1 MRFYLPIAVGLV
13 CMLIGTADVAA
24 QTLLFDFEGG
34 AQDWESFGS
43 ITTDFGTDDGS
54 SGLGRYHSGD
64 FSIPNSGNFGIADMS
79 PAGQDLSTFGG
90 LSVDARFVDDP
101 FGDESF
107 VGVRELDISVV
118 TGEGAGAEEFFA
130 PKQTMNEFFFNPIAV
145 QFSQFKSSLD
155 QQPPSAAELANARIK
170 FVVLN
175 ANGTG
180 DGRFEYDEIKGLA
193 PAGVQGDY
201 NNNGVVD
208 AGDYVLWRRGG
219 PLENEV
225 DVPGVVNQADYAA
238 WRARFG
244 NTSGSGSMVG
254 ATIPEP
260 ATCCLTLAAMVG
272 TLALRRRAA

>member
-1 MRFYLPIAVGLV
+1 MRLYSLMAVGLF
-13 CMLIGTADVAA
+13 CFLAGTADVSA

-34 AQDWESFGS
+34 AQDWESFGP

-79 PAGQDLSTFGG
+79 PGGQDLSSFSG
-90 LSVDARFVDDP
+90 LSLDARFVDDP
-101 FGDESF
+101 FGEPF
-107 VGVRELDISVV
+107 EGVRELDISVV
-118 TGEGAGAEEFFA
+118 TGEGVDEEEFFA

-145 QFSQFKSSLD
+145 EFSQFKSSLD
-155 QQPPSAAELANARIK
+155 QQPPTVAELANARIK

-180 DGRFEYDEIKGLA
+180 NARFEYDEIKGLA
-193 PAGVQGDY
+193 PVTVEGDY

-225 DVPGVVNQADYAA
+225 DNPGVVNQADYTA

-244 NTSGSGSMVG
+244 NPSGSGSLAG
-254 ATIPEP
+254 ASIPEP
-260 ATCCLTLAAMVG
+260 ASCSLMLAAMVG
-272 TLALRRRAA
+272 SLAMRRRGV